1 MHPVPGH
8 ASQLAFSGV
17 LRAAAGGPACAD
29 RPRIEWRTIVA
40 SRAHVRTHIAQGSI
54 YTRLLPPARAGP
66 QGTRGACACARRTT
80 RRPRSG
86 LRSRA
91 VVRGQPR
98 PGVTDTSC
106 GMCGGVGRG
115 VRARCITLD
124 LMLKGL
130 RGGLDAAAT
139 HHGAGI
145 RRPRVY
151 FLVRGKG
158 GRRGASVYCC
168 VRLVWEAAVVVAAG
182 ERFSARGLFLVP
194 SNRQCIGATRAQP
207 SPAPPHPGDAPP

>member
-17 LRAAAGGPACAD
+17 LRAAAWGPACAD

-40 SRAHVRTHIAQGSI
+40 SRAHVHTHIAQGSI
-54 YTRLLPPARAGP
+54 YTRLLLPARSGP
-66 QGTRGACACARRTT
+66 QGTRGVCACARWTT

-98 PGVTDTSC
+98 PGATDTSC

-130 RGGLDAAAT
+130 GGRVGRRRHPPRRGHPATASLFFGPWKGGPPWRAGVLLCAACL
-139 HHGAGI
+139 GG
-145 RRPRVY
+145 R
-151 FLVRGKG
+151 G
-158 GRRGASVYCC
+158 GRRCWRAIFCTGA
-168 VRLVWEAAVVVAAG
+168 
-182 ERFSARGLFLVP
+182 VP
-194 SNRQCIGATRAQP
+194 GSK
-207 SPAPPHPGDAPP
+207 